1 VSEPQLNQMTN
12 QTDLYEVLQVSPF
25 ADPEV
30 ITGAYERLTKK
41 YGADPSAEVRE
52 RRRLLDEAY
61 AVLSDPSRRA
71 EYDASRG
78 TAPLASALPRY
89 GVPLP
94 APAPSPAGVSRGVV
108 ACARDPEVQ
117 TALRCS
123 RCDTPICPKCL
134 VQTPVGARCR
144 DCARISRSPVYTL
157 GSSEIMR
164 AAGASIILGVV
175 MGLIWGFV
183 LLPFSFGFFG
193 IFLGAGLGYVFT
205 RALEFST
212 GRKRG
217 PAVVAFAVVGIGI
230 AWAMQFLFVEPRL
243 AMYDLLAVGVAI
255 YFAYQNLR

>member
-1 VSEPQLNQMTN
+1 MNETTSQA
-12 QTDLYEVLQVSPF
+12 DLYEILQVSAS

-30 ITGAYERLTKK
+30 IAGAYERLTKK
-41 YGADPSAEVRE
+41 YGADPSPEVRE
-52 RRRLLDEAY
+52 RRRLLDDAY

-71 EYDASRG
+71 AYDAARRTG
-78 TAPLASALPRY
+78 PTTQAQLANGGAAT
-89 GVPLP
+89 
-94 APAPSPAGVSRGVV
+94 APAPVAANMSRGVV
-108 ACARDPEVQ
+108 ACVRDPEVQ

-123 RCDTPICPKCL
+123 RCETPICPKCL

-157 GSSEIMR
+157 GSSEIIR
-164 AAGASIILGVV
+164 AAGAAIVLGVV
-175 MGLIWGFV
+175 MGLIWGLV
-183 LLPFSFGFFG
+183 LLPFSFGFFS

-205 RALEFST
+205 RVLEFAT

-217 PAVVAFAVVGIGI
+217 PAVVAFAIVGIAI
-230 AWAMQFLFVEPRL
+230 AWGMQFLFVEPRL

>member
-1 VSEPQLNQMTN
+1 MSEPQLNEITN
-12 QTDLYEVLQVSPF
+12 QTDLYEILQVSPS

-30 ITGAYERLTKK
+30 ISGAYERLTKK
-41 YGADPSAEVRE
+41 YGADPSPEVRE
-52 RRRLLDEAY
+52 RRRLLDDAY
-61 AVLSDPSRRA
+61 AVLSDPSRRSA
-71 EYDASRG
+71 YDATRRA
-78 TAPLASALPRY
+78 TPAAPVPVANGAVAASA
-89 GVPLP
+89 P
-94 APAPSPAGVSRGVV
+94 AAASVSGGVV

-134 VQTPVGARCR
+134 VHTPVGARCR

-157 GSSEIMR
+157 GSSEIIR

-193 IFLGAGLGYVFT
+193 IFIGAGLGYAFT

-217 PAVVAFAVVGIGI
+217 PAVVAFAVVGIAI
-230 AWAMQFLFVEPRL
+230 AWGMQFLFVEPRL